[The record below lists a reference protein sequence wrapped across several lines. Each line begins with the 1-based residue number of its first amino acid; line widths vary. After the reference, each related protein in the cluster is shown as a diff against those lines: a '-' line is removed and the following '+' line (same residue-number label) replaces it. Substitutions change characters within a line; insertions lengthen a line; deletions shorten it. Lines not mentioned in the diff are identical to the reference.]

1 MQNVI
6 NDVKESIE
14 LETSQ
19 EIMEEGKEVVEALET
34 LRDEV
39 KNDAIL
45 EYTPHCRRVSA
56 VAHTFL
62 FLCHH
67 SSFHVTKLTFTDPLR
82 MNMTQQSN
90 PGTPNSLALAQKQL
104 TFPAPGST

>member
-19 EIMEEGKEVVEALET
+19 EIMKEGKEVVEALET

-39 KNDAIL
+39 KNDAVL
-45 EYTPHCRRVSA
+45 EYTPHCRRVSP
-56 VAHTFL
+56 VVHTFL
-62 FLCHH
+62 FLCVIPH
-67 SSFHVTKLTFTDPLR
+67 ST
-82 MNMTQQSN
+82 
-90 PGTPNSLALAQKQL
+90 
-104 TFPAPGST
+104 